1 MRLTMEQ
8 VNILK
13 ESLKDLAEYRLYDE
27 GLHDDCKREIKG
39 TMGLY
44 NQEQPI
50 YDSFS
55 LLSSRVKP
63 VDTPDTVVIDISGG
77 VVDEIS
83 ANVPIHVILLDSDL
97 NSLDFENMNETF
109 ELNGTRFATRDTG
122 HASYNPSRTELV
134 HKVVQERDA
143 RVQAEKNARI
153 QTELLTQADY
163 ERFNEFFR
171 VETHAL
177 GRSVI
182 KPALRGLE
190 YVDEEVYGTEEEIR
204 LIPLKVPGQQFDMV
218 EPVTKPVPEM
228 IADYVKLSKVH
239 NCDAQLI
246 RQHFIEK

>member
-1 MRLTMEQ
+1 MRLTLQ
-8 VNILK
+8 QIHTLK
-13 ESLKDLAEYRLYDE
+13 SDLGELADYRLEDE
-27 GLHDDCKREIKG
+27 YSNKSDLDERGLSPVEAK
-39 TMGLY
+39 LY
-44 NQEQPI
+44 ETLSILAARNQHSI
-50 YDSFS
+50 
-55 LLSSRVKP
+55 
-63 VDTPDTVVIDISGG
+63 PDTVVIDVSNG

-83 ANVPIHVILLDSDL
+83 SNHDVNVILLDSDL
-97 NSLDFENMNETF
+97 ESLDIESANETF
-109 ELNGTRFATRDTG
+109 ELNGTIYATRDTG
-122 HASYNPSRTELV
+122 HASYNPSRTQLV
-134 HKVVQERDA
+134 YNAVQERDA
-143 RVQAEKNARI
+143 RVQAEKDSRI

-204 LIPLKVPGQQFDMV
+204 LIPLKVLGQQFDMV

-239 NCDAQLI
+239 NCDAKLI